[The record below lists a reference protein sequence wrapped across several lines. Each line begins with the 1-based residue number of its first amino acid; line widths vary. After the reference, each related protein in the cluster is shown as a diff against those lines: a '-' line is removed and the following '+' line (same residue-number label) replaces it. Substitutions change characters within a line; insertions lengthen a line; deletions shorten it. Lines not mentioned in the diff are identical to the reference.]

1 MQRNLVC
8 LHSTFIKSAFQKFP
22 NVRTHPNVFFY
33 LACYDYDKEY
43 IGWDITNT
51 GIVERDPYSCHKTC
65 MKTRKCH
72 AWTWYDNLCH
82 LKVFKDK
89 VKGKIGAVSGP
100 KSCREYIS
108 NSDLL
113 V

>member
-1 MQRNLVC
+1 MY
-8 LHSTFIKSAFQKFP
+8 
-22 NVRTHPNVFFY
+22 FFY

-89 VKGKIGAVSGP
+89 VKEKIGAVSGP
-100 KSCREYIS
+100 KSCRKYS
-108 NSDLL
+108 LTSHFSPSHFSFSHFSVKFL
-113 V
+113 